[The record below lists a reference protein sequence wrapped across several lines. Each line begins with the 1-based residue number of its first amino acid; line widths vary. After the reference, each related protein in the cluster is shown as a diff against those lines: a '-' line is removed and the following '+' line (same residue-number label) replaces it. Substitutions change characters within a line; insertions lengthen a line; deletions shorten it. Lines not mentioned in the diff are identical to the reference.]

1 MNKIVIFTDGA
12 ASMNLVNEE
21 YQRGNGGSAMAIIN
35 DKEEIE
41 YSTSKH
47 FDNTT
52 NNYCE
57 LYAIL
62 MALSYCSVN
71 YSNDNIFEI
80 NSDSAYC
87 VNMLKENGWIYSW
100 AKNGWT
106 RGKKREP
113 IENLELI
120 KQIWSYMQE
129 LNIKF
134 VKVKGHS
141 GNKDWNDYVD
151 KLAVAAKEK
160 GE

>member
-1 MNKIVIFTDGA
+1 MIKIYSDGA
-12 ASMNLVNEE
+12 ATMKNINGE
-21 YQRGNGGSAMAIIN
+21 YVRCNGGAAMAIIN
-35 DKEEIE
+35 EQNEII
-41 YSTSKH
+41 YSASRH
-47 FDNTT
+47 FENTT
-52 NNYCE
+52 NNFCE

-71 YSNDNIFEI
+71 YPTEKIEI
-80 NSDSAYC
+80 YSDSAYC

-129 LNIKF
+129 LDIKF

-151 KLAVAAKEK
+151 KLAVKAKMEVK
-160 GE
+160 